1 MINDP
6 KISKMKFA
14 HKLTYHL
21 LNIFSKWLQK
31 KSFSSRIRFS
41 RRMGYF
47 VYYFL
52 PIRKKLAAL
61 NIKKAF
67 PERNKSFYKKTLK
80 DLYYVSCRNFVDLM
94 ALPTSKSDTKFDI
107 KGKHYLDDAI
117 KEKKG
122 VILVTGHFGLWELWG
137 SWLGLNHYKIWGI
150 IQRQKNLGADLFFK
164 QKRESYGINHIY
176 RRSSLDVSYNALN
189 NGEILI
195 LASDQNAKQ
204 KGVKVNFFNHSSST
218 PKGAAIFHLRTKAP
232 IIFSVLEISNED
244 KVRITFKKIKTTKES
259 SVESITQDY
268 TSKLEDFVRKNPSHY
283 FWFHNKWKE

>member
-94 ALPTSKSDTKFDI
+94 ALPSSKSDTKFDI

-137 SWLGLNHYKIWGI
+137 SWLGLNKYKIWGI

-164 QKRESYGINHIY
+164 QKES
-176 RRSSLDVSYNALN
+176 LT
-189 NGEILI
+189 E
-195 LASDQNAKQ
+195 
-204 KGVKVNFFNHSSST
+204 
-218 PKGAAIFHLRTKAP
+218 
-232 IIFSVLEISNED
+232 
-244 KVRITFKKIKTTKES
+244 
-259 SVESITQDY
+259 
-268 TSKLEDFVRKNPSHY
+268 
-283 FWFHNKWKE
+283 